1 MDLIIT
7 QDTGMDKKKPNDFS
21 PESTV
26 WPAECWQKAPG
37 DQGSVLAV
45 CGPKAGFLRNLL
57 HVLYS

>member
-1 MDLIIT
+1 
-7 QDTGMDKKKPNDFS
+7 MDKKKPNDFS

-37 DQGSVLAV
+37 DKRSVLAV
-45 CGPKAGFLRNLL
+45 CGPKAGFLRNQF